1 MDATKEDLKWINYIK
16 KAVARLT
23 DDSIYTNF
31 IPCKD
36 TSGHPSIKEQELMA
50 KSLINF
56 IEQNIEWQANL

>member
-1 MDATKEDLKWINYIK
+1 MDTTKEDFKWVNYIK
-16 KAVARLT
+16 KAVAHLT

-31 IPCKD
+31 IHCND
-36 TSGHPSIKEQELMA
+36 TSGHLSIKKQELIA